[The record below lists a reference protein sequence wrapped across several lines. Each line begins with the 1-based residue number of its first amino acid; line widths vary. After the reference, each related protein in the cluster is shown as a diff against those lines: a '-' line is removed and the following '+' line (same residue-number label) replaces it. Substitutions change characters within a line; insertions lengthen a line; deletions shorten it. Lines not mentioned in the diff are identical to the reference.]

1 LVVRL
6 ALGLLLT
13 VVLAVA
19 CTSSNENECTC
30 AVENAGA
37 RRTLVCG
44 ETSCVAGLTFACLE
58 KDNSVARGACTEPA
72 PTPTTT
78 ATPDAGAPPPPPDT
92 SCEDLRAYCSSSCS
106 KPATVSADCQST
118 ANTGDPGTCAAWQS
132 TNGVLC
138 RP

>member
-1 LVVRL
+1 MRL
-6 ALGLLLT
+6 AIALLLT

-19 CTSSNENECTC
+19 CTSGNDDCTC
-30 AVENAGA
+30 AVENAGV

-44 ETSCVAGLTFACLE
+44 ETSCVAGLTLACVE
-58 KDNSVARGACTEPA
+58 KDDSVPRGACTEAPPA
-72 PTPTTT
+72 PT
-78 ATPDAGAPPPPPDT
+78 ATSVPDAGTTQPPDT
-92 SCEDLRAYCSSSCS
+92 SCDDLRAYCSSSCS

-118 ANTGDPGTCAAWQS
+118 ANAGDPGSCAAWQS